1 MPVVAQICTALDIR
15 VHEYSGAI
23 GPAELFQLAAFY
35 RQHPQFVHADV
46 ISFVDETATGADILV
61 SQLEALRIEFRRLHA
76 SSQLALVRRSA
87 WVCPNLGAWR
97 LLEDFLG
104 QRHSRDSQGTEVCLV
119 ASLCEADC
127 LFEPDELRAVETRD
141 GFQDLFRIGN
151 ANTDEAKVW
160 RSA

>member
-15 VHEYSGAI
+15 VHEYSGVI
-23 GPAELFQLAAFY
+23 GPGDLFQLAAFY

-46 ISFVDETATGADILV
+46 ISFVDETATGADSLL
-61 SQLEALRIEFRRLHA
+61 SQLETLRIEFRRLHA
-76 SSQLALVRRSA
+76 SSQLPLARRSA
-87 WVCPNLGAWR
+87 WVCPNVAAWR

-104 QRHSRDSQGTEVCLV
+104 QRHSRDSQGTEICLV
-119 ASLCEADC
+119 ASLSEVDC

-141 GFQDLFRIGN
+141 GFQELYRIGN
-151 ANTDEAKVW
+151 ANPDQASVR